1 MSVCR
6 ARCAKLGIEAAP
18 VQLQLF
24 STMVDSALS
33 HGAEVW
39 GMQLAAK
46 AAASPTGTA
55 HSKAE
60 QLQVRYLRQLLGV
73 RTSTPAAVVLVEAGE
88 QPLWL
93 RWLRRAAKL
102 WNSMLEAPPDS
113 LLRRTLVASCQL
125 AALAAT
131 PARQSWAAQFAAA
144 MASVGQP
151 VSLLEP
157 APVSLPQ
164 LLEAGQ
170 ERQLTQLLAAAAV
183 EGASK
188 LQYYVR
194 QVGGLGLVPAA
205 MGRRQAYLEDA
216 RLRLRQRWEALAQ
229 LRTGSHWL
237 AEETGRWLRPPQ
249 P

>member
-1 MSVCR
+1 
-6 ARCAKLGIEAAP
+6 
-18 VQLQLF
+18 
-24 STMVDSALS
+24 
-33 HGAEVW
+33 
-39 GMQLAAK
+39 
-46 AAASPTGTA
+46 
-55 HSKAE
+55 
-60 QLQVRYLRQLLGV
+60 
-73 RTSTPAAVVLVEAGE
+73 
-88 QPLWL
+88 
-93 RWLRRAAKL
+93 
-102 WNSMLEAPPDS
+102 MLEAPPDS

-125 AALAAT
+125 AAVDVAAT

-249 P
+249 PREARICPHCRQGVEDAAHMVYDCPLYAPQRQRWHSLFPADEPRLLTVFLAHDPYPLADFVAACRKQWERANAALAAAP